1 AAKIAVGLTLD
12 EITNPITGTTSAFFE
27 PALDYVV
34 TKFPRFPFD
43 KFTTGDRKLGT
54 QMKATGEIMAISRN
68 IEESLLKGVRSL
80 EVGNGDFHLEKLKKE
95 DETELLERIVKA
107 DDERMF
113 VLVELMRRGKTIEE
127 IHELTKIDRLFLRKI
142 NHILE
147 LEKDLADTK
156 FDTKMLEKVKRYGFS
171 DMQIARV
178 WEVTEQEVYDFRTK
192 ENIKPVYK
200 MVDTCAAAHES
211 SAPYF
216 YSTYKEE
223 NESVQT
229 DREKVLVLGSGPIRI
244 GQGIEFDYATV
255 HSVLAIKEMGYE
267 AIIMN
272 NNPET
277 VSTDF
282 SISDKLYFEPLTL
295 EDVMN
300 VVNLEKPLGVI
311 VQFGGQTAI
320 NLAEGLKARGV

>member
-43 KFTTGDRKLGT
+43 KFTSGDRKLGT
-54 QMKATGEIMAISRN
+54 QMKATGEIMAIGRN
-68 IEESLLKGVRSL
+68 IEESLLKGVRSH
-80 EVGNGDFHLEKLKKE
+80 EEGNGDFHLEKLTEE
-95 DETELLERIVKA
+95 DDAVLLERVVKA

-147 LEKDLADTK
+147 LEKELADAK
-156 FDTKMLEKVKRYGFS
+156 FDTEVLQKVKRYGFS
-171 DMQIARV
+171 DIQIARV
-178 WEVTEQEVYDFRTK
+178 WDVTEQEVYDYRTK

-216 YSTYKEE
+216 YSTYE
-223 NESVQT
+223 Q
-229 DREKVLVLGSGPIRI
+229 DRK
-244 GQGIEFDYATV
+244 
-255 HSVLAIKEMGYE
+255 
-267 AIIMN
+267 
-272 NNPET
+272 
-277 VSTDF
+277 STRLNSSHV
-282 SISDKLYFEPLTL
+282 SISYAVFC
-295 EDVMN
+295 
-300 VVNLEKPLGVI
+300 
-311 VQFGGQTAI
+311 
-320 NLAEGLKARGV
+320 LKTKIYKV

>member
-1 AAKIAVGLTLD
+1 
-12 EITNPITGTTSAFFE
+12 
-27 PALDYVV
+27 
-34 TKFPRFPFD
+34 
-43 KFTTGDRKLGT
+43 TGDRKLGT
-54 QMKATGEIMAISRN
+54 QMKATGEIMAIGRN

-80 EVGNGDFHLEKLKKE
+80 EVGNGDFHLEKLTKE
-95 DETELLERIVKA
+95 DETVLLERVVKA

-216 YSTYKEE
+216 YSTYEEE

-282 SISDKLYFEPLTL
+282 SISDKLY
-295 EDVMN
+295 
-300 VVNLEKPLGVI
+300 
-311 VQFGGQTAI
+311 
-320 NLAEGLKARGV
+320 